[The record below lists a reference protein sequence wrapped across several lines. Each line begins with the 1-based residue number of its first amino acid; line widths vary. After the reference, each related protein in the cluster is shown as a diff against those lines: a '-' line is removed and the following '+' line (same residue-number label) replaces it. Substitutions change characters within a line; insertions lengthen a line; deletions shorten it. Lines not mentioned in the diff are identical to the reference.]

1 MPKRVLI
8 GMSGGVD
15 SSVAALMLLESGYRA
30 DGATLRLFTDEDIG
44 MNDRGRTCC
53 SLEDVENARTVCYR
67 LGIRHYVFNFS
78 DDFRKKVIESFAES
92 YERGETPN
100 PCIECNRYI
109 KFPKMLE
116 RARLLEYD
124 YIATGHYV
132 RREESSSGRV
142 LIKKAVD
149 STKDQTYVLYVLTQD
164 ILKRTLFPLGGM
176 TKEQSRELAEK
187 NGLINARKPDSQDI
201 CFIKD
206 GDYAGFLENTMGVK
220 SPKGSF
226 VYKDGTVL
234 GEHKGIIH
242 YTIGQRKGLGIS
254 YAHPVFVL
262 DKNPCDNIV
271 TLGENQDLFT
281 SRLKADRLNWIALE
295 RPIDGMR
302 VKAKTRYSQKE
313 SCATIHILS
322 EDEVEVEFDEKQRA
336 ITKGQSVVFYEDE
349 YVVGGGTIR

>member
-53 SLEDVENARTVCYR
+53 SLEDVENARTVCYK

-78 DDFRKKVIESFAES
+78 GDFRKKVIESFAES
-92 YERGETPN
+92 YKRGETPN

-132 RREESSSGRV
+132 RREETSGGRV

-164 ILKRTLFPLGGM
+164 ILKRRRYG
-176 TKEQSRELAEK
+176 TK
-187 NGLINARKPDSQDI
+187 
-201 CFIKD
+201 
-206 GDYAGFLENTMGVK
+206 
-220 SPKGSF
+220 
-226 VYKDGTVL
+226 
-234 GEHKGIIH
+234 H
-242 YTIGQRKGLGIS
+242 
-254 YAHPVFVL
+254 
-262 DKNPCDNIV
+262 
-271 TLGENQDLFT
+271 
-281 SRLKADRLNWIALE
+281 
-295 RPIDGMR
+295 
-302 VKAKTRYSQKE
+302 
-313 SCATIHILS
+313 AT
-322 EDEVEVEFDEKQRA
+322 
-336 ITKGQSVVFYEDE
+336 
-349 YVVGGGTIR
+349 